1 MEEFFRMQDESGGPM
16 GPGGP
21 FWPREDRNAP
31 NGHGVRH
38 YPDFVRE
45 DAAAREGA
53 EYTTDGKMW
62 PKPTEVR
69 LAPGDAAIILYH
81 VPHNATRNCSDA
93 VSCHDIAAIWV
104 AFFSRWQ
111 RYRC

>member
-1 MEEFFRMQDESGGPM
+1 M

-45 DAAAREGA
+45 DAAAREDTSIEQIDSAANTSDIFTKSLGA
-53 EYTTDGKMW
+53 VKHHVHCTGLGIR
-62 PKPTEVR
+62 PR
-69 LAPGDAAIILYH
+69 APL
-81 VPHNATRNCSDA
+81 
-93 VSCHDIAAIWV
+93 
-104 AFFSRWQ
+104 
-111 RYRC
+111 